1 MITPSFILKVV
12 VVTSSGALSPG
23 PLTFSTIN
31 EGAEDGWRSGL
42 MISIGHT
49 IVEFPLVILIALG
62 LTSFLT
68 DLVKKVI
75 SISGGFLLIFLSYLT
90 LKGLFRE
97 LNETSYKKMV
107 KSPLSIGILLSALNP
122 YFLTWWIFVGGSL
135 AIEAY
140 YLGGFLG
147 ILVMFLSHIWMDYV
161 WLVTIAY
168 LSSKGAKIINYQGYR
183 IILALISVLILFFG
197 FDLIFYGLTDE
208 RLINI

>member
-31 EGAEDGWRSGL
+31 EGAEGGWKSGL

-49 IVEFPLVILIALG
+49 IVEFPLVVLIALG

-68 DLVKKVI
+68 EFIKKVI
-75 SISGGFLLIFLSYLT
+75 SVSGGFFLIFLSYLT
-90 LKGLFRE
+90 LKELFKE
-97 LNETSYKKMV
+97 LDETSYRTMV

-147 ILVMFLSHIWMDYV
+147 ILIMFSSHVWMDYV

-168 LSSKGAKIINYQGYR
+168 LSSKGRKVVNYRGYR
-183 IILALISVLILFFG
+183 IILALISVLILIFG
-197 FDLIFYGLTDE
+197 LDLIFYGLTDE
-208 RLINI
+208 RFINI